1 MLKQTKSK
9 NKLNYHSSRNGL
21 QRYEVILKPARKFN
35 KYYIFNVKKKMAG
48 PVFGSAILYIL
59 SIFDINR

>member
-35 KYYIFNVKKKMAG
+35 KYYIFNVKKRWPALFWG
-48 PVFGSAILYIL
+48 QPSFIFYL
-59 SIFDINR
+59 S